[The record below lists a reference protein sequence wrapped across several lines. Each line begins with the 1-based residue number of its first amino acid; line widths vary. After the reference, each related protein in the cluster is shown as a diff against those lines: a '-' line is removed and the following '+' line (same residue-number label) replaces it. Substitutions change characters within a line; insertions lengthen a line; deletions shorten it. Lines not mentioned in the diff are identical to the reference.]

1 MSRQI
6 DITKP
11 LSDEDRQYL
20 EDRARHEDLRRNAE
34 IVGEREADVL
44 TPINDGNTGDVDPFK
59 ADDGTEQITGT
70 NPGERTVTA
79 AQAADTGVPT
89 ADDADDAGDEPDDD
103 YDDEDE
109 WSFRDLQAEIKDR
122 NEGRDEA
129 DKISAQ
135 GSRPELIA
143 RLREDDAASE

>member
-89 ADDADDAGDEPDDD
+89 ADDAGDEPDDD
-103 YDDEDE
+103 YENWTNEDLRDELE
-109 WSFRDLQAEIKDR
+109 NRDLSKSGNKQ
-122 NEGRDEA
+122 
-129 DKISAQ
+129 
-135 GSRPELIA
+135 ELVA